1 MKTADKAKTSAGSET
16 DGKKTESDAATGSTP
31 STTRRIEI
39 SQGMTVGRASLLMA
53 AMVALSRLT
62 GFGRIMLT
70 SYLYGRNA
78 TTDAYNAAFNIPDT
92 ISILI
97 AGGALATGFVPVFTA
112 FLSRGEEDAARRTFR
127 AMLTLLGAAFGL
139 LTLLLFALT
148 FTPIGRAVALS
159 QVRPDKVDLY
169 FYLLRILLVGQF
181 FFVLGGLF
189 TGTLNALRLFW
200 FAALQPVVFNLG
212 IIAFGIVLP
221 QFGMG
226 IESQAWGALVG
237 ALIGS
242 IFIQIP
248 AVRRS
253 GLSLLPLWDLRD
265 EGVQR
270 VLKSLLPIVFGLAS
284 GQIIALNLPRF
295 LAGGLGEGDLT
306 AIDNANRLM
315 QLPLAIF
322 ASGPAIALYP
332 TLSLLAAEGKMVEL
346 RDQIAAA
353 LRRTLLLTMLA
364 TALLIALREPIVR
377 LLLEHGKFTRADT
390 EATTNVLLW
399 YSLGIVGLSAQQML
413 ARGFYARSDTKP
425 PIYMGLAAMAIF
437 CAMGIIMTRS
447 EQGASGLALAASV
460 ALSVLGVWMWFSLR
474 SRLGGWD
481 DGATI
486 SVLWKGTLAA
496 GASYAAAV
504 VVVHITTVLVA
515 QNGFDSASTPALIKY
530 AARLGV
536 LALGTIAGAGT
547 FLIAAKILRLAL
559 RGASATGDN
568 HAEPPSRIFTE
579 YRVPSR
585 EVKPVNDHVAARVQ
599 STTKSKE
606 PARALDE

>member
-1 MKTADKAKTSAGSET
+1 MKTADTET
-16 DGKKTESDAATGSTP
+16 TPDCKETARTQTDTGASTGSSSATA
-31 STTRRIEI
+31 RRIEI
-39 SQGMTVGRASLLMA
+39 SQSLTLGRASLLMA

-78 TTDAYNAAFNIPDT
+78 TTDAYNAAFNVPDT

-97 AGGALATGFVPVFTA
+97 AGGALATGFVPVFTG

-139 LTLLLFALT
+139 LTLVLFALT
-148 FTPIGRAVALS
+148 FTPLGRALALS

-226 IESQAWGALVG
+226 IESQAWGALAG

-253 GLSLLPLWDLRD
+253 GLSLVPLWDLRD

-332 TLSLLAAEGKMVEL
+332 TLSLLAAEGKMDEL
-346 RDQIAAA
+346 RVQLASA

-390 EATTNVLLW
+390 DATTNVLLW

-437 CAMGIIMTRS
+437 CAMGVAVTRA
-447 EQGASGLALAASV
+447 EQGAAGLALAASV
-460 ALSVLGVWMWFSLR
+460 ALSVLGAWMWLSLR

-481 DGATI
+481 NGATTN
-486 SVLWKGTLAA
+486 VLWKGTLAA
-496 GASYAAAV
+496 VATYAAAV
-504 VVVHITTVLVA
+504 AVVHITNVLVTE
-515 QNGFDSASTPALIKY
+515 NGFDADTTSALVKF
-530 AARLGV
+530 AARFSV
-536 LALGTIAGAGT
+536 LTLGTLAGVGT
-547 FLIAAKILRLAL
+547 FVAAAKILRLPL
-559 RGASATGDN
+559 RGSAASGGKRDESSELT
-568 HAEPPSRIFTE
+568 SRIFTE
-579 YRVPSR
+579 YRVPPSR
-585 EVKPVNDHVAARVQ
+585 ELKP
-599 STTKSKE
+599 
-606 PARALDE
+606 

>member
-1 MKTADKAKTSAGSET
+1 MGKHFMKTADTATDSSRNTS
-16 DGKKTESDAATGSTP
+16 
-31 STTRRIEI
+31 RRIEI
-39 SQGMTVGRASLLMA
+39 SQGLTLGRASLLMA

-78 TTDAYNAAFNIPDT
+78 TTDAYNAAFNVPDT

-139 LTLLLFALT
+139 LTVVLFALT
-148 FTPIGRAVALS
+148 FTPLGRALAVS
-159 QVRPDKVDLY
+159 QVRPDQVDLY
-169 FYLLRILLVGQF
+169 FHLLRILLVGQF

-226 IESQAWGALVG
+226 IESQAWGALAG

-253 GLSLLPLWDLRD
+253 GLSLVPLWDLRD

-270 VLKSLLPIVFGLAS
+270 VLRSLLPIVFGLAS

-332 TLSLLAAEGKMVEL
+332 TLSLLAAEGKMQEL
-346 RDQIAAA
+346 RTQLASA

-377 LLLEHGKFTRADT
+377 FLLEHGKFTRADT
-390 EATTNVLLW
+390 NATTNVLLW

-413 ARGFYARSDTKP
+413 ARGFYARGDTKP
-425 PIYMGLAAMAIF
+425 PIYMGLAAMAMF
-437 CAMGIIMTRS
+437 CALGVLMMRT
-447 EQGASGLALAASV
+447 EQGAAGLALAASL
-460 ALSVLGVWMWFSLR
+460 ALTVLGVWMWISLR
-474 SRLGGWD
+474 VRLGGWD
-481 DGATI
+481 DGATTR
-486 SVLWKGTLAA
+486 VLWKGSLAA
-496 GASYAAAV
+496 GASYAVAVAV
-504 VVVHITTVLVA
+504 VNVSNALVA
-515 QNGFDSASTPALIKY
+515 TNGFDLSTTPALIKY
-530 AARLGV
+530 IARFGV
-536 LALGTIAGAGT
+536 LMIGTLGGVGT

-559 RGASATGDN
+559 RGASASGD
-568 HAEPPSRIFTE
+568 EREGRGETSRIFTE
-579 YRVPSR
+579 YRVPPSR
-585 EVKPVNDHVAARVQ
+585 EATGATDQLPVTAKAGAH
-599 STTKSKE
+599 
-606 PARALDE
+606 DESGG